1 MNGIILRTMI
11 TMLGLFLASS
21 IVPGVEINGTGSFIF
36 GAVLLGLINAFIR
49 PIALLLTL
57 PISLVTLGLF
67 IFVVNAAMFGLVASI
82 LDGFMVG
89 DFWSAVFGSIVV
101 SITSTIASW
110 TIGADGH
117 YQVYVIRKD

>member
-21 IVPGVEINGTGSFIF
+21 IIPGVEINGTGSFIF
-36 GAVLLGLINAFIR
+36 GAMLLGLINAFIR

-57 PISLVTLGLF
+57 PITVFTLGLF
-67 IFVVNAAMFGLVASI
+67 IFVVNAAMFGLVAAM

-89 DFWSAVFGSIVV
+89 GFWSAVFGSVIV

-110 TIGADGH
+110 TIGADGR
-117 YQVYVIRKD
+117 YQVYVIRND